1 MNRFRD
7 KTILRDTY
15 LSACVVRDYMEFVT
29 QATRQSIIKVYL
41 KKKKTQTQQNLLH
54 ALTDFWCN
62 LTSNF

>member
-29 QATRQSIIKVYL
+29 QATRQSIIKVYI
-41 KKKKTQTQQNLLH
+41 
-54 ALTDFWCN
+54 
-62 LTSNF
+62 